1 MQIYPS
7 VMGGVVVGIGLLLA
21 SSAASAYRLQTPNG
35 GTCSKDGSECQVYC
49 TDDAHKNKLAGSM
62 YWNGSVWTDGVK
74 ADEDQDAEA
83 KKIMAAF
90 GSGCS

>member
-1 MQIYPS
+1 
-7 VMGGVVVGIGLLLA
+7 MGIHATVSSALIIGVGLLFI
-21 SSAASAYRLQTPNG
+21 SSTASAYRLQTANG
-35 GTCSKDGSECQVYC
+35 GACSKDGSECQVYC

-74 ADEDQDAEA
+74 SDEDQDAEA